1 MKDLHALLILSFPV
15 LGLFAGDHGLVT
27 FIVGLVFINMLL
39 ASGLNLLYGFSGLIP
54 FTFAGIAGISAYIC
68 ANLVIRAGWAFWFAL
83 PIGCIAAAVVGL
95 LLSFPAIRLR
105 GFYFALS
112 GLVIQSAL
120 TIAFVY
126 FPAYT
131 NGDTGITS
139 IPKPV
144 VAGMPVASP
153 WFELLIGAAAAIGA
167 GGVALLM
174 RSRIGSTLIAIR
186 EDEDLCRALGI
197 AVTANRCLAFFL
209 ASLMAGLGGAIYA
222 HFVGFIS
229 PRAFDVL
236 VSLNLWLMVAVG
248 GRGTVTGP
256 LLGALI
262 LTPLPY
268 VFQQYSWLKDVIY
281 GAAIIAVVIFLPG
294 GLQSI
299 TFRKSA

>member
-1 MKDLHALLILSFPV
+1 
-15 LGLFAGDHGLVT
+15 
-27 FIVGLVFINMLL
+27 
-39 ASGLNLLYGFSGLIP
+39 
-54 FTFAGIAGISAYIC
+54 
-68 ANLVIRAGWAFWFAL
+68 
-83 PIGCIAAAVVGL
+83 
-95 LLSFPAIRLR
+95 
-105 GFYFALS
+105 
-112 GLVIQSAL
+112 
-120 TIAFVY
+120 
-126 FPAYT
+126 
-131 NGDTGITS
+131 
-139 IPKPV
+139 
-144 VAGMPVASP
+144 
-153 WFELLIGAAAAIGA
+153 
-167 GGVALLM
+167 LLM